1 MINFYERVL
10 RPLLFSLDAEA
21 AHHFAIASLRRASHF
36 DLALRA
42 LKRFRP
48 PPKPKTLFGLTFPN
62 PIGLAAGLDKNGVA
76 LPAWA
81 ALGFG
86 FIEIGTVTAMAQ
98 PGNPKPRIFRL
109 PEQKGLINRLGFNN
123 DGADAI
129 AARLRGLRESGR
141 WPAVPIGINIGKSR
155 TTPLERATD
164 DYLYSF
170 RLLRDFADYITLN
183 VSSPNTPGLR
193 ELQEP
198 AALSRLLHAIHS
210 EPGPVAKPIVVK
222 ISPDLSPVEL
232 DSVLAACEENG
243 VAGIIATNTTLDH
256 SSVQPELDKQGGL
269 SGAPLR
275 QKSTALVRRITANS
289 KIPLIA
295 SGGNAMQN
303 PPAKNSM
310 QALTFFSFIPDSFI
324 AVRHFF
330 AKSWR
335 DVGMMLSR
343 AVLIDVRLDTASWLQ
358 RLALFAG
365 EQMKVSRKILKFT
378 KPLTY
383 RRGLRRAQRS
393 IFRVP
398 LRPMLAKIDEARAR
412 EISSVMRIRLLGTP
426 NTQTSSRGCD

>member
-10 RPLLFSLDAEA
+10 RPLLFSLKAET
-21 AHHFAIASLRRASHF
+21 AHHFTIASLGRASHF
-36 DLALRA
+36 DPALRA
-42 LKRFRP
+42 LKRFAPRS
-48 PPKPKTLFGLTFPN
+48 KPRTLFGLTFPN

-109 PEQKGLINRLGFNN
+109 PAQQAVINRLGFNN
-123 DGADAI
+123 DGADTI
-129 AARLRGLRESGR
+129 AQRLRGLRENGR
-141 WPAVPIGINIGKSR
+141 WPAVPVGINIGKSR

-198 AALSRLLHAIHS
+198 AALSRLLHAIAS
-210 EPGPVAKPIVVK
+210 EPGPVARPLVVK

-232 DSVLAACEENG
+232 EAVLATCEENG

-256 SSVQPELDKQGGL
+256 SAVPPGLDEEGGL

-275 QKSTALVRRITANS
+275 EKSSALVRSIAANS
-289 KIPLIA
+289 NIPVIA
-295 SGGNAMQN
+295 SGGICDAE
-303 PPAKNSM
+303 S
-310 QALTFFSFIPDSFI
+310 
-324 AVRHFF
+324 
-330 AKSWR
+330 
-335 DVGMMLSR
+335 
-343 AVLIDVRLDTASWLQ
+343 
-358 RLALFAG
+358 
-365 EQMKVSRKILKFT
+365 
-378 KPLTY
+378 
-383 RRGLRRAQRS
+383 
-393 IFRVP
+393 
-398 LRPMLAKIDEARAR
+398 AR
-412 EISSVMRIRLLGTP
+412 EKFEAGAHLLQLYTGFVYRGPGLIREIVEKL
-426 NTQTSSRGCD
+426 